1 MPIGAQLGKHGAI
14 SISADNAACN
24 IQRGVFLVRSNRL
37 GTERGYANILSTD
50 INCDIGTLGLGIG
63 NHLHGREL
71 ADTGSGIRVL
81 GQFRKV
87 KGTRSDIA
95 DGTRVRNILVE
106 ILLELFESIF
116 LNILDVTFRCMN
128 SVNFS

>member
-24 IQRGVFLVRSNRL
+24 IQRSIFLVRSNRL
-37 GTERGYANILSTD
+37 GTERGDSDILG
-50 INCDIGTLGLGIG
+50 IAIKCDIGTLGLGIG
-63 NHLHGREL
+63 NHLHSREL
-71 ADTGSGIRVL
+71 ADTGTGIRVL
-81 GQFRKV
+81 GQIRKV

-95 DGTRVRNILVE
+95 DGAWVRNILVE
-106 ILLELFESIF
+106 ILLELLERIF
-116 LNILDVTFRCMN
+116 PDILDVAFGCMN